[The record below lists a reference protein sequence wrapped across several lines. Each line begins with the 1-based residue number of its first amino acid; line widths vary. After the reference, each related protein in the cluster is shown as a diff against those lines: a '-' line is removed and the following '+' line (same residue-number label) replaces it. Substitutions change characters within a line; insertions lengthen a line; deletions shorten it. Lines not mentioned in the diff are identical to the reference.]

1 MANGDAVDDRG
12 FRRIARL
19 FDRTF
24 LEFGSGGA
32 WDVPDTG
39 DVDVTPEA
47 VSCWNPSAWS
57 NVSDVST
64 GEAMFVSETEGWL
77 PLLRGSRAAMAA
89 MKLGSY

>member
-24 LEFGSGGA
+24 LEFGNCAA

-47 VSCWNPSAWS
+47 VSCWNVSAWS
-57 NVSDVST
+57 NVSGVST
-64 GEAMFVSETEGWL
+64 GEAAFVSGAEGWL
-77 PLLRGSRAAMAA
+77 PLLRGSRAVMAA
-89 MKLGSY
+89 IKLGVS